1 MNHIR
6 KHKLII
12 YWLSAITLISCSGN
26 KENKSESTGQIEK
39 EIAKVIPEIQL
50 ETFGYLEEV
59 MGCSCYLASDS
70 LQFRQQNFIYAEK
83 YGLPDKS
90 GFGFIKI
97 DQQLVR
103 LEVLSIEENKE
114 KSLRNV
120 RLGNEQIEVW
130 LSLELNKS
138 EEPEVLPVLGEIEII
153 VSDHLPLK
161 QKVYGTCGC

>member
-6 KHKLII
+6 KYKLII
-12 YWLSAITLISCSGN
+12 YWLSAITLLSCSGN

-39 EIAKVIPEIQL
+39 EIKKVIPEIQL

-59 MGCSCYLASDS
+59 MGCSCYLAYDS

-90 GFGFIKI
+90 GYGFIKI

-103 LEVLSIEENKE
+103 LEVLSTEENKE

-120 RLGNEQIEVW
+120 RLGNEQTEVW
-130 LSLELNKS
+130 LSLVLNKG
-138 EEPEVLPVLGEIEII
+138 EDPEVLPVFGEIEIM

-161 QKVYGTCGC
+161 QKVYGICGC